1 MVSRTDS
8 VPFLYEGMLDE
19 GFTVF
24 TLFNAGLEK
33 SYPVPEVVA
42 NKEPVVLG
50 RHQPSWDSPHAGID
64 LCSVLGAVHQ
74 GPKLQG
80 TTLLLLLI
88 KTGWGSISMA
98 SCTQP
103 IAYAGTLEIVPWFWI
118 SGVLPEVLQLFHVA
132 SVADLYHGL
141 VIARVN
147 LIRGLAAS
155 PSLRMLCF
163 TWLSPVSFWNALPL
177 PHMTVR
183 PRWPRSILQ
192 SHWVSPYTDWAY
204 IWSCVV
210 LPTVLLM
217 VGSFLAWWWFA
228 SSATMAYVEQHLCG
242 PTVFSRGPA
251 CLCTLCLWLRH
262 AARSTQV
269 YDFGWAWT
277 KRYQCTEVGAHIAS
291 PEPCHSGSVAF

>member
-1 MVSRTDS
+1 MRACWMRVSPCSPCSMLGWRNRIQCRRWLPTKSLWFWVAISLPGTLLMLGLTFARFWGPFTRGRSCRVLHYCCCWSKPVEARSAWPRVRSPLPMRGHWRSYHDS
-8 VPFLYEGMLDE
+8 GFLES
-19 GFTVF
+19 FPRC
-24 TLFNAGLEK
+24 FNCFMWLRLPTFITA
-33 SYPVPEVVA
+33 
-42 NKEPVVLG
+42 
-50 RHQPSWDSPHAGID
+50 WW
-64 LCSVLGAVHQ
+64 
-74 GPKLQG
+74 LQG
-80 TTLLLLLI
+80 
-88 KTGWGSISMA
+88 SI
-98 SCTQP
+98 
-103 IAYAGTLEIVPWFWI
+103 WF
-118 SGVLPEVLQLFHVA
+118 
-132 SVADLYHGL
+132 
-141 VIARVN
+141 
-147 LIRGLAAS
+147 GLAAS

-228 SSATMAYVEQHLCG
+228 SSATTAYVEQHLCG